1 MEKRKKKR
9 RARPPRSLTI
19 TAAPSQLSNRAGE
32 PRPRDDSSHT
42 RASTSRAV
50 PDPSTLQGCVA
61 CSDCVI
67 VRGGGSGRRATTSPR
82 LVLHLRVA
90 GRPPSPSRRTCLPS
104 SSPRQVTL
112 TPPPDGGSQS
122 RVPNQRL
129 RARFAEWRTRR
140 TKRTP
145 RPPPSLSPKSSTVL
159 RTAHLPLHEI
169 EPQLQATS

>member
-90 GRPPSPSRRTCLPS
+90 GRPPSPSRRTCPPVVFPASGHTHTTPGRWFPIPSSQPKVACSLRGVADTTYETDAAPAPIPLAEVFYSSTYCS
-104 SSPRQVTL
+104 SSPPR
-112 TPPPDGGSQS
+112 D
-122 RVPNQRL
+122 
-129 RARFAEWRTRR
+129 
-140 TKRTP
+140 RTP
-145 RPPPSLSPKSSTVL
+145 TPSD
-159 RTAHLPLHEI
+159 
-169 EPQLQATS
+169 